1 MRQVA
6 FWSNYGRS
14 ACGVLAAASVALAL
28 AGCSSTVS
36 RFDFPAFN
44 LTGSE
49 TPPDTASADVGSTS
63 SLPPVLPEESV
74 YSSGNGADGQY
85 ARSSLPPP
93 SYTPRPNDTAYS
105 PPPSGHLNAQ
115 QANYDVKLAPRAEP
129 PVARTAK
136 VAGYRVKVAKGDTLS
151 SLSHRYGVSVEEIMS
166 ANNLPD
172 GRLSIGQ
179 PLVMPGVSGP
189 QPQPQVAEAAPAP
202 APESTP
208 ASASASGST
217 YKVQKGDTPHD
228 IAEKLG
234 VDEKALIAR
243 NNLKPNNLRIGQVLV
258 VPDKDERPA
267 IAEDETPPP
276 ASSAN
281 PAVHVVKTTTI
292 IAPGAGTSLAEE
304 ESKSIAEGAAAKPAN
319 SADKKQGSAPNEIAA
334 SPEITGEDNSR
345 VANGGDLPT
354 PDPMSG
360 NSFRWP
366 VKGRVIAEFGA
377 RPDGGHNDG
386 IDVAVPQGTSVQ
398 AAENGVVAYA
408 GNELKGYG
416 NLVLIRHAN
425 NWVSAYANNEELLV
439 KRGDKVRRGQ
449 ISAKAGATGAVN
461 QPQVHFELRKGS
473 RPVDPTKYMSD
484 AAASAD

>member
-6 FWSNYGRS
+6 FWSNYGHS
-14 ACGVLAAASVALAL
+14 AGGVMAAACLALAM
-28 AGCSSTVS
+28 AGCSSGVS

-44 LTGSE
+44 LTGNDAPS
-49 TPPDTASADVGSTS
+49 DTASADLASTS
-63 SLPPVLPEESV
+63 SLPPVLPSESV
-74 YSSGNGADGQY
+74 YSAGGAPDPQY
-85 ARSSLPPP
+85 ARTNLPPP
-93 SYTPRPNDTAYS
+93 VYTPRPSEAAYS
-105 PPPSGHLNAQ
+105 PATSGRLGAQ
-115 QANYDVKLAPRAEP
+115 HANYGAQAAPEP
-129 PVARTAK
+129 QPAVMRPAR
-136 VAGYRVKVAKGDTLS
+136 VAGYRLKVAKGDTLS
-151 SLSHRYGVSVEEIMS
+151 TLSRRYGVSVEEIMS

-179 PLVMPGVSGP
+179 ELVMPGVTGP
-189 QPQPQVAEAAPAP
+189 KLIQAEAAPTP
-202 APESTP
+202 APVP
-208 ASASASGST
+208 SAQASGQST
-217 YKVQKGDTPHD
+217 YKVEKGDTPHG

-234 VDEKALIAR
+234 VDEKALMAA
-243 NNLKPNNLRIGQVLV
+243 NHLKPNNLQIGQVLV
-258 VPDKDERPA
+258 VPDPSA
-267 IAEDETPPP
+267 APSMAADETSPP
-276 ASSAN
+276 ASSTN
-281 PAVHVVKTTTI
+281 PAVRVVKTETI
-292 IAPGAGTSLAEE
+292 LAPGSSLAEE
-304 ESKSIAEGAAAKPAN
+304 EAQAVGQDSAAKP
-319 SADKKQGSAPNEIAA
+319 DQKQAAVAA
-334 SPEITGEDNSR
+334 SPEITGEDKPQTPS
-345 VANGGDLPT
+345 VGDLPT

-366 VKGRVIAEFGA
+366 VRGRVIAEFGA

-425 NWVSAYANNEELLV
+425 NWVSAYANNEALLV

-449 ISAKAGATGAVN
+449 IIAKAGATGAVS

>member
-6 FWSNYGRS
+6 FWSSYGRS
-14 ACGVLAAASVALAL
+14 AGGIVAAAGLAFVV
-28 AGCSSTVS
+28 AGCSSGVS
-36 RFDFPAFN
+36 RFDFPSFN
-44 LTGSE
+44 LTSND
-49 TPPDTASADVGSTS
+49 TPSDTASADNASTS
-63 SLPPVLPEESV
+63 SLPPVLPSESV
-74 YSSGNGADGQY
+74 YSSGNAPDPQY
-85 ARSSLPPP
+85 ARSSLPPD
-93 SYTPRPNDTAYS
+93 YTPRASAAAYS
-105 PPPSGHLNAQ
+105 PATSGRLGAQ
-115 QANYDVKLAPRAEP
+115 HANYGAQAAPEP
-129 PVARTAK
+129 QPSVIRPAR
-136 VAGYRVKVAKGDTLS
+136 VSGYRLKVAKGDTLS
-151 SLSHRYGVSVEEIMS
+151 TLSRRYGVSVEEIMS

-172 GRLSIGQ
+172 GRLQIGQ
-179 PLVMPGVSGP
+179 ELVMPGVKGP
-189 QPQPQVAEAAPAP
+189 KVIQAEADPAPAP
-202 APESTP
+202 AAASAP
-208 ASASASGST
+208 ASGQST
-217 YKVQKGDTPHD
+217 YKVEKGDTPHS

-234 VDEKALIAR
+234 VDEKALIAANNLNP
-243 NNLKPNNLRIGQVLV
+243 NNLKIGRVLT
-258 VPDKDERPA
+258 VPDQSAAPDMAANEPEA
-267 IAEDETPPP
+267 P

-281 PAVHVVKTTTI
+281 PAVRVVKTETI
-292 IAPGAGTSLAEE
+292 LAPGSSLAEE
-304 ESKSIAEGAAAKPAN
+304 EAQSVGQDAAAESHPKPA
-319 SADKKQGSAPNEIAA
+319 EVAA
-334 SPEITGEDNSR
+334 SSEITGEDKPKAAS
-345 VANGGDLPT
+345 AGDLPT

-366 VKGRVIAEFGA
+366 VKGRVIAQFGA

-449 ISAKAGATGAVN
+449 IIAKAGATGAVS